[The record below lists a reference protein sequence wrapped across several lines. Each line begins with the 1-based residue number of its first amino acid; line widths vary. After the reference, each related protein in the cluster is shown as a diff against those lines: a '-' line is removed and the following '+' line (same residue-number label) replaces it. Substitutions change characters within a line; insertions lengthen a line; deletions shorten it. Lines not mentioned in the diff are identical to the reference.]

1 MTRRIIPE
9 PDAVT
14 GRTSEEYA
22 DAASRV
28 AQAREQVLGD
38 AAARATHDAL
48 KARID
53 ARVAA
58 GRDG

>member
-1 MTRRIIPE
+1 MTRLIIPE
-9 PDAVT
+9 PDT
-14 GRTSEEYA
+14 GTDHIPEEYA
-22 DAASRV
+22 AAANRV
-28 AQAREQVLGD
+28 SQTREQVLGD

-58 GRDG
+58 ARIV